1 MHSWAAALKVAE
13 SMSLFFVVDTECG
26 SPACCQ
32 GLDRRFVQEVVLG
45 RIRCTAVVV
54 AVHMMVLCH
63 IDRRVVAAG
72 FAVQRFRGS
81 NFQRLLV
88 QLAHS

>member
-1 MHSWAAALKVAE
+1 MHSWTAPLRVAE
-13 SMSLFFVVDTECG
+13 GMSLFFVADTGCG
-26 SPACCQ
+26 SPACYQ

-45 RIRCTAVVV
+45 CIRCTAVVV

-63 IDRRVVAAG
+63 IDHRMVAVG
-72 FAVQRFRGS
+72 CAVRRFRCR
-81 NFQRLLV
+81 NFLRLLV